1 MRDNVLA
8 SWALGF
14 ENVLAVLP
22 TGGGKTVLFAMIVAD
37 HVGASCCIAHRQ
49 ELVGQISMAL
59 ARNGVRHRIIA
70 PPAVVR
76 AICQEHLAELGVCYY
91 DPNASAGV
99 AGVDTLLRRDD
110 PWFKQVTLWVQDE
123 CFPAGTLIDG
133 RPIEQIRVGD
143 MVTAFNE
150 ETGGLER
157 RRVVR
162 LFKNPAPKHMVR
174 IEAAHHVLDCTEGH
188 PFYTRRGWV
197 PAAQLT
203 CADEV
208 LIHATGNSPLHGMPE
223 ARCDS
228 WLDVGPLGK
237 IRPGLL
243 QPGLFQG
250 VPGESIVGDY
260 GPDEPAARVGPHET
274 KQPDGAAG
282 KPRKNAGDAHGR
294 GPFPGDTWRE
304 RQTPDRGG
312 DDAAPTAGR
321 PGVQVADSGAHGAE
335 DGRGAVPA
343 GLQDRLWPCGTSDS
357 DRSGRGEPRLPNAP
371 GAGSQERGV
380 LSWARVDRVEVYE
393 RGDSRFTRS
402 SPDDGFVY
410 NFEVEGLHTYVA
422 DGVVVHNCHHV
433 LKENKWGKAAHLF
446 PKAKG
451 LGVTATPCRAD
462 GKGLGRHADGLFD
475 VMHVGPTMRELINL
489 GYLTDYRIVCAPT
502 HIETAKARIGA
513 NGDYVLDRG
522 TGKAAVRDSTLVGD
536 VVKEY
541 QRWTPGRLGV
551 VFTSDL
557 DTAADI
563 AEQFR
568 RAGVP
573 AEMVDGTTP
582 DATRRDVLR
591 RFRAREL
598 MVLINVDLFGEGFDL
613 PAIEVVQLA
622 RPTMSFALHAQQF
635 GRALRLLIDKAFMAQ
650 WDDYTP
656 EQRLAIIAAST
667 KPRATIIDHVGN
679 CIADGL
685 GLPDSRNDWTLD
697 AADRKSKGADD
708 AEKTTN
714 CLNPLCLSV
723 YPRAKPACPYCGS
736 KRKQGGGGGAR
747 SIKTVDGDL
756 LELDPE
762 TLAAMRGEVAKALPD
777 LEAYRN
783 RLSAQGLPHTHVL
796 GQAKHHYARL
806 QAAANLRDAMA
817 WWAGEKRAAGQQ
829 DAEVYRRFYLTFGVD
844 MLSAQTLDRAGMEAL
859 AARIDE
865 KLTAPSL
872 AARVRPT

>member
-1 MRDNVLA
+1 MNLPSIASAVAAGVRRANAPRPRWYQSEMRDNVLA
-8 SWALGF
+8 SWALGLQ
-14 ENVLAVLP
+14 NGLAVLP

-70 PPAVVR
+70 PPGVVR

-91 DPNASAGV
+91 DPNASAAV

-123 CFPAGTLIDG
+123 
-133 RPIEQIRVGD
+133 
-143 MVTAFNE
+143 
-150 ETGGLER
+150 
-157 RRVVR
+157 
-162 LFKNPAPKHMVR
+162 
-174 IEAAHHVLDCTEGH
+174 AHHVLRD
-188 PFYTRRGWV
+188 
-197 PAAQLT
+197 
-203 CADEV
+203 
-208 LIHATGNSPLHGMPE
+208 
-223 ARCDS
+223 
-228 WLDVGPLGK
+228 
-237 IRPGLL
+237 
-243 QPGLFQG
+243 
-250 VPGESIVGDY
+250 
-260 GPDEPAARVGPHET
+260 
-274 KQPDGAAG
+274 
-282 KPRKNAGDAHGR
+282 
-294 GPFPGDTWRE
+294 
-304 RQTPDRGG
+304 
-312 DDAAPTAGR
+312 
-321 PGVQVADSGAHGAE
+321 
-335 DGRGAVPA
+335 
-343 GLQDRLWPCGTSDS
+343 
-357 DRSGRGEPRLPNAP
+357 
-371 GAGSQERGV
+371 
-380 LSWARVDRVEVYE
+380 
-393 RGDSRFTRS
+393 
-402 SPDDGFVY
+402 
-410 NFEVEGLHTYVA
+410 
-422 DGVVVHNCHHV
+422 
-433 LKENKWGKAAHLF
+433 NKWGKAAALF
-446 PKAKG
+446 PNAKG

-502 HIETAKARIGA
+502 HIETAKARVGA

-635 GRALRLLIDKAFMAQ
+635 GRALRLLIDKAYMAS
-650 WDDYTP
+650 WDDYTL
-656 EQRLAIIAAST
+656 EQRLAIIAASS

-679 CIADGL
+679 CVFH

-697 AADRKSKGADD
+697 AVDRKSKGADD
-708 AEKTTN
+708 AEPLAY
-714 CLNPLCLSV
+714 CLNPICAQV
-723 YPRAKPACPYCGS
+723 YPRAKPVCPYCGV
-736 KRKQGGGGGAR
+736 KPERAGGAAR

-756 LELDPE
+756 LELDPA
-762 TLAAMRGEVAKALPD
+762 TLAAMRGELAQALPT
-777 LEAYRN
+777 LETYRN
-783 RLSAQGLPHTHVL
+783 QLSAKGLPHTHVL
-796 GQAKHHYARL
+796 GNAKHHYAKL
-806 QAAANLRDAMA
+806 QAAENLRDAMA
-817 WWAGEKRAAGQQ
+817 WWAGEKRAAGQCDQ
-829 DAEVYRRFYLTFGVD
+829 EIYRRFYLTFGLDWLGAQMLGRAD
-844 MLSAQTLDRAGMEAL
+844 MNAL